1 MYFHELFSEN
11 HTDYDLR
18 DSFRELN
25 LPKLR
30 TDYLKRSFG
39 YNGAL
44 LWNSLHE
51 SIRAMRSL
59 GQFKKEIDHALETVD
74 SHSAIL

>member
-1 MYFHELFSEN
+1 MYFHELFSER
-11 HTDYDLR
+11 HTDLR
-18 DSFRELN
+18 DFSRKLN
-25 LPKLR
+25 LHKPR
-30 TDYLKRSFG
+30 TDHLKRSFG

-59 GQFKKEIDHALETVD
+59 GQFEKEIDHALETVD

>member
-1 MYFHELFSEN
+1 MYLHESFSERR
-11 HTDYDLR
+11 TGYDLR
-18 DSFRELN
+18 DSFRKLN

-39 YNGAL
+39 YSGAL
-44 LWNSLHE
+44 LWNSLPE
-51 SIRAMRSL
+51 SIRAIWSI
-59 GQFKKEIDHALETVD
+59 GQFKKEINRASESFD